1 MNDHLP
7 LPSQD
12 GDDASYAWL
21 DEWLCEYV
29 DGTMDPSLQAT
40 FEKYVE
46 ANPEL
51 KAHIEQLNET
61 RDLLGQQ
68 CAPEPPSPEKRQRVC
83 NRVRSRVCQKV
94 ECDMLRSQTSLFA
107 LAHDHP
113 SVAIGFASS
122 IAVALVVGVFA
133 GAMLFGP
140 ESYPTA
146 VPPASTTAADR
157 GPVPPDPVPAVREA
171 STDPTTD
178 PTTKPTTATSTQA
191 VTPFPVAA
199 PIVPALDPS
208 PRANAVP
215 DPFLQRLDGTLPLIS
230 PDVLDGTRP
239 IAPSG
244 PALSSTQ
251 QP

>member
-7 LPSQD
+7 LSSQD

-133 GAMLFGP
+133 GALLFGP

-146 VPPASTTAADR
+146 MTPATTTAADR
-157 GPVPPDPVPAVREA
+157 APVPTDRSAPAVREA
-171 STDPTTD
+171 ATE
-178 PTTKPTTATSTQA
+178 PTTATSTQTL
-191 VTPFPVAA
+191 VTPVPIAA
-199 PIVPALDPS
+199 PIAPPPVETTP
-208 PRANAVP
+208 VH
-215 DPFLQRLDGTLPLIS
+215 DPFLQYPDGMLPLAS
-230 PDVLDGTRP
+230 PDVLNSAPP

-251 QP
+251 RP

>member
-1 MNDHLP
+1 
-7 LPSQD
+7 
-12 GDDASYAWL
+12 
-21 DEWLCEYV
+21 
-29 DGTMDPSLQAT
+29 
-40 FEKYVE
+40 
-46 ANPEL
+46 
-51 KAHIEQLNET
+51 
-61 RDLLGQQ
+61 
-68 CAPEPPSPEKRQRVC
+68 
-83 NRVRSRVCQKV
+83 
-94 ECDMLRSQTSLFA
+94 MLRSQTSLFA

>member
-51 KAHIEQLNET
+51 RAHIKQLNET

-122 IAVALVVGVFA
+122 IAVALVVGIFA
-133 GAMLFGP
+133 GALLFGP
-140 ESYPTA
+140 DAYPATAPQATTPTA
-146 VPPASTTAADR
+146 DR
-157 GPVPPDPVPAVREA
+157 APVPPDRSVPAVREA
-171 STDPTTD
+171 STDPTTK
-178 PTTKPTTATSTQA
+178 PTTKPPTATSTQA
-191 VTPFPVAA
+191 LTPVPVAK
-199 PIVPALDPS
+199 PIVPAPIET
-208 PRANAVP
+208 VP
-215 DPFLQRLDGTLPLIS
+215 AYALFLEYPEEMLPLAS
-230 PDVLDGTRP
+230 PDVLNSAPP

-251 QP
+251 RP